1 MYGMSYDE
9 VMQWFATWD
18 ELAVEG
24 DVEKMADMALFPINT
39 VTDGSATSWD
49 RERFI
54 QEMGAQLG
62 GDVKMES
69 VRTPHFIN
77 DNLVFVITDGT
88 INDFTVR
95 YGDLLVK
102 VGGEWKFQT
111 MVQGGWGTTEA

>member
-9 VMQWFATWD
+9 VMQWFARWD
-18 ELAVEG
+18 ELAVAGE
-24 DVEKMADMALFPINT
+24 VEKMADMALFPINT

-54 QEMGAQLG
+54 TEMGAQLG
-62 GDVKMES
+62 GGGEVKMES

-111 MVQGGWGTTEA
+111 MVQGGWS